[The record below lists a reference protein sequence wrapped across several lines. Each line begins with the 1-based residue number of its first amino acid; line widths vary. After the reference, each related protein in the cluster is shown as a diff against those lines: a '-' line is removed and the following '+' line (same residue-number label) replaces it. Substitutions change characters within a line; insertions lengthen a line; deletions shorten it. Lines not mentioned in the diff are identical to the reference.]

1 MASVSRL
8 SNIRNTAPQT
18 RLADEII
25 ELQRPIAIAHK
36 VSFGDFIQFA
46 GAVGITNCPGAP
58 SLEFLAGRFNFSIA
72 APDGLLPEPA
82 DSVDKI
88 IARFADAGFS
98 ANEIVDLLVSH
109 TVAAQDDVDPT
120 IHVSAWK
127 IMFWAG
133 RTHCDCFQG
142 SPLDST
148 PGQFDSQFFI
158 EVCSFKLYIT
168 LQTINVD
175 ILYRRYSP
183 EPGSPAKEA
192 TSERF
197 PLPSAG
203 NSVSS
208 PTLPSLVIPGASFIP
223 DLFVACR
230 SHGDYGTSCRTA
242 CEWQSFVSQ
251 YSVHRSPS
259 SGSHPKQ
266 IQPITRP

>member
-1 MASVSRL
+1 
-8 SNIRNTAPQT
+8 
-18 RLADEII
+18 
-25 ELQRPIAIAHK
+25 
-36 VSFGDFIQFA
+36 
-46 GAVGITNCPGAP
+46 
-58 SLEFLAGRFNFSIA
+58 
-72 APDGLLPEPA
+72 
-82 DSVDKI
+82 
-88 IARFADAGFS
+88 
-98 ANEIVDLLVSH
+98 
-109 TVAAQDDVDPT
+109 
-120 IHVSAWK
+120 
-127 IMFWAG
+127 MFWAG
-133 RTHCDCFQG
+133 RTQCDCFQG

-197 PLPSAG
+197 PLPSSG

-230 SHGDYGTSCRTA
+230 LHGDYGTSCRTA

-251 YSVHRSPS
+251 YSVHRYPS
-259 SGSHPKQ
+259 SGSHPRQ